1 MADITAKRGPIDP
14 NDYVTNQGVATQAQ
28 LKGLDRDIRYHENQP
43 STWDR
48 VMGGIKDVMAV
59 GESALN
65 MANSYKNLDVK
76 DTQIKVAE
84 EQIEASKVNRQKAEL
99 EMENIKQQMR
109 MKSISFDMELQEKK
123 EQNNFLTNTSQFL
136 EAKDYDGLQQYM
148 ASDGLSQAIKQH
160 NVTSAIRKHL
170 KNLDNPVDTGL
181 LDVISDMGI
190 SEKDQLLTTKAQI
203 DLEKSQLDLI
213 LKKNEVA
220 NMNKTIDPFD
230 IVGTTTGGGTT
241 TGKGSSGG
249 KANPELAKMNME
261 YRKGLFD
268 LYNTVRNYD
277 DPNNELGKKII
288 NGLNELGLPITDLY
302 KFEQGLLPLNIEKL
316 DGSSAFDLK
325 RMTDLL
331 KNSDTSAW
339 LPKDTT
345 ESDLKNMSIV
355 KLHNT
360 EGKAVYIPMDS
371 NEASMFTNIKNNQL
385 LLNSLGYKGLRGRG
399 KNIDTGGNL
408 PDFGPGVG
416 VTNEEKAG
424 NMLTQLGT
432 SEKVEAFK
440 NMNPGKQKD
449 FIEKE
454 LNNIKKEGLDT
465 AVVNKFL
472 KEASKLQSE
481 SGWNKLLDK
490 TLGGNRWFFVG
501 PKIRSTPEER
511 AAAGYEDSKGIYQK
525 LIENAPGK
533 NENEKRKAVN
543 NDLLRYIIRGSLEG
557 TRYPEMVKAIA
568 NASNSGNLDYETRAS
583 NNIEDIDVVIK
594 ENPDL
599 QINKSDIPSPT
610 LVKWA
615 SDTSGTISIKDL
627 PEKVTDNF
635 TTPAV
640 KDKFVKDT
648 ERKLEILDRDYT
660 QGGRTSVKDGTVL
673 RNSKPKS
680 KEEINNEATKIV
692 ERAIYELVMRAKEKG
707 YSYTDLANVLSRDE
721 VKSLDQLQTILD
733 EEISS
738 MGLIGDALLSTNSAK
753 KRKREQTVYNA
764 LKD

>member
-14 NDYVTNQGVATQAQ
+14 NDYVTNQGVATQGQ
-28 LKGLDRDIRYHENQP
+28 IKGLDRDIRYHENQP

-123 EQNNFLTNTSQFL
+123 EQNNFLTTTSQFL

-148 ASDGLSQAIKQH
+148 ASDGLAQAIKQH
-160 NVTSAIRKHL
+160 NVTSAIRNHL

-190 SEKDQLLTTKAQI
+190 SEKDRLQI
-203 DLEKSQLDLI
+203 ENSQLDLI

-220 NMNKTIDPFD
+220 NMNKTSDPFD

-261 YRKGLFD
+261 YRKGLAN

-288 NGLNELGLPITDLY
+288 NGLNELELPVTDLS
-302 KFEQGLLPLNIEKL
+302 KFEQGLLPTKITVWN
-316 DGSSAFDLK
+316 GSSAYDLK
-325 RMTDLL
+325 RMSEFA
-331 KNSDTSAW
+331 KNPDTSAW

-355 KLHNT
+355 KINNT
-360 EGKAVYIPMDS
+360 GGKAVYIPMSSAD
-371 NEASMFTNIKNNQL
+371 ASMFTNVKNAQL
-385 LLNSLGYKGLRGRG
+385 LLHSLGYKGINKKGL
-399 KNIDTGGNL
+399 DML
-408 PDFGPGVG
+408 
-416 VTNEEKAG
+416 TNEEKAG

-432 SEKVEAFK
+432 SEKVAAFK

-454 LNNIKKEGLDT
+454 LNNIRKEGLDT

-481 SGWNKLLDK
+481 SGLNKILDK

-511 AAAGYEDSKGIYQK
+511 AAAGYEDSKGIYQT
-525 LIENAPGK
+525 LIDNAPGK

-557 TRYPEMVKAIA
+557 NKYTEMVKAIA

-583 NNIEDIDVVIK
+583 NNIEDLDVLMK

-599 QINKSDIPSPT
+599 QISRSDIPVPSEKRDYSYGLTGQDSTIPIKELPKQVADNFLT
-610 LVKWA
+610 
-615 SDTSGTISIKDL
+615 SDKKEELIKDVAKKYKL
-627 PEKVTDNF
+627 YDIDLSNKKNVTN
-635 TTPAV
+635 TY
-640 KDKFVKDT
+640 KNLYK
-648 ERKLEILDRDYT
+648 
-660 QGGRTSVKDGTVL
+660 
-673 RNSKPKS
+673 KS
-680 KEEINNEATKIV
+680 SDIV
-692 ERAIYELVMRAKEKG
+692 ERAIYEAVMRAKEEG
-707 YSYTDLANVLSRDE
+707 YSYNDLEAILNSNEFVSIEQLPTVL
-721 VKSLDQLQTILD
+721 
-733 EEISS
+733 EEKITPTELIQYRNSS
-738 MGLIGDALLSTNSAK
+738 TEKNK
-753 KRKREQTVYNA
+753 KRKKEQTVYNA
-764 LKD
+764 LKG

>member
-14 NDYVTNQGVATQAQ
+14 NDYVNNQGVATQGQ
-28 LKGLDRDIRYHENQP
+28 VKGLDRDIRYAENQP
-43 STWDR
+43 STWDS
-48 VMGGIKDVMAV
+48 VMGGIKDVMDV
-59 GESALN
+59 GKSALS
-65 MANSYKNLDVK
+65 MVNSYKDLDVK

-84 EQIEASKVNRQKAEL
+84 EQIEASKLNRQKTEL
-99 EMENIKQQMR
+99 EMENVKQTMH
-109 MKSISFDMELQEKK
+109 MKSIEFDMALQEKR
-123 EQNNFLTNTSQFL
+123 EQNNFLTTTSQFL

-148 ASDGLSQAIKQH
+148 ATDGLSQAIKQH
-160 NVTSAIRKHL
+160 NVTNAIRNHM
-170 KNLDNPVDTGL
+170 KNLDNPVNTGL
-181 LDVISDMGI
+181 IDVISDMGI
-190 SEKDQLLTTKAQI
+190 SEKDRLQTTKAQV
-203 DLEKSQLDLI
+203 DLKRSQLDLI
-213 LKKNEVA
+213 LKKNQVT
-220 NMNKTIDPFD
+220 NLDKTSDPFD
-230 IVGTTTGGGTT
+230 IVGNT

-277 DPNNELGKKII
+277 DPNNKLGKKII
-288 NGLNELGLPITDLY
+288 TGLNELGLPITDLH
-302 KFEQGLLPLNIEKL
+302 KFEQGLLPINIEKL
-316 DGSSAFDLK
+316 DGSSAYDLK

-331 KNSDTSAW
+331 KNPDTSAW

-345 ESDLKNMSIV
+345 ESDLKNMSII

-399 KNIDTGGNL
+399 KNADTGGNL

-424 NMLTQLGT
+424 NILTQLGT

-454 LNNIKKEGLDT
+454 LNNIKKEGIDT

-481 SGWNKLLDK
+481 SGMNKLLDK
-490 TLGGNRWFFVG
+490 TLGGNRWFFIG

-511 AAAGYEDSKGIYQK
+511 AAAGYEDAKGIYQK
-525 LIENAPGK
+525 LIDNAPGK

-557 TRYPEMVKAIA
+557 TKYPEMVKAIS
-568 NASNSGNLDYETRAS
+568 NASNSGSLDYETRAS

-610 LVKWA
+610 VVKWA

-627 PEKVTDNF
+627 PKQVAKNF
-635 TTPAV
+635 TTPFV
-640 KDKFVKDT
+640 RDKLVKDT
-648 ERKLEILDRDYT
+648 ERKLEILDRDYN
-660 QGGRTSVKDGTVL
+660 QGGRTSAKDGTVL

-680 KEEINNEATKIV
+680 KEEIHNEATKIV

-707 YSYTDLANVLSRDE
+707 YSYFDLANILSRKE
-721 VKSLDQLQTILD
+721 VKSLEQFQTILD

-738 MGLIGDALLSTNSAK
+738 VGLLGDTLLSTDSFK
-753 KRKREQTVYNA
+753 KRENEETVYNA
-764 LKD
+764 LKE

>member
-14 NDYVTNQGVATQAQ
+14 NDYVNNQGVATQG
-28 LKGLDRDIRYHENQP
+28 LVKGLDRDIRYAENQP
-43 STWDR
+43 STWDS
-48 VMGGIKDVMAV
+48 VMGGIKDVMDV
-59 GESALN
+59 GKSALS
-65 MANSYKNLDVK
+65 MVNSYKDLDVK

-84 EQIEASKVNRQKAEL
+84 EQIEASKLNRQKAEL

-109 MKSISFDMELQEKK
+109 RKSISFDMELQEKK
-123 EQNNFLTNTSQFL
+123 EQNNFLTTTSQFL

-160 NVTSAIRKHL
+160 NVTNAIRNHM
-170 KNLDNPVDTGL
+170 KNLDNPVDTEL
-181 LDVISDMGI
+181 IDVISDMGI
-190 SEKDQLLTTKAQI
+190 SEKDQLQTTKAQI
-203 DLEKSQLDLI
+203 DLERSQLDLI
-213 LKKNEVA
+213 LKKNQVT
-220 NMNKTIDPFD
+220 NLDKTTDPFD
-230 IVGTTTGGGTT
+230 IVGTT

-277 DPNNELGKKII
+277 DPNNKLGKKII
-288 NGLNELGLPITDLY
+288 TGLNELGLPITDLH
-302 KFEQGLLPLNIEKL
+302 KFEQGLLPINIEKL
-316 DGSSAFDLK
+316 DGSSAYDLK

-331 KNSDTSAW
+331 KNPDTSAW

-345 ESDLKNMSIV
+345 ESDLKNMSII

-399 KNIDTGGNL
+399 KNADTGGNL

-424 NMLTQLGT
+424 NILTQLGT

-454 LNNIKKEGLDT
+454 LNNIKKEGIDT

-481 SGWNKLLDK
+481 SGMNKLLDK
-490 TLGGNRWFFVG
+490 TLGGNRWFFIG

-511 AAAGYEDSKGIYQK
+511 AAAGYEDAKGIYQK
-525 LIENAPGK
+525 LIDNAPGK

-557 TRYPEMVKAIA
+557 TKYPEMVKAIA
-568 NASNSGNLDYETRAS
+568 NASNSGSLDYETRAS

-610 LVKWA
+610 VVKWA

-627 PEKVTDNF
+627 PKQVADNF

-648 ERKLEILDRDYT
+648 ERKLEILDRDYN
-660 QGGRTSVKDGTVL
+660 QGGRTSAKDGTVL

-680 KEEINNEATKIV
+680 KEEIHNEATKIV
-692 ERAIYELVMRAKEKG
+692 ERAIYELVMKKKEKG
-707 YSYTDLANVLSRDE
+707 YSYTDLDNVLSRKE
-721 VKSLDQLQTILD
+721 VF
-733 EEISS
+733 
-738 MGLIGDALLSTNSAK
+738 
-753 KRKREQTVYNA
+753 
-764 LKD
+764 LKT

>member
-14 NDYVTNQGVATQAQ
+14 NDYVTNQGIATQGQ
-28 LKGLDRDIRYHENQP
+28 IKGLDRDIRYAETQP
-43 STWDR
+43 STWDS
-48 VMGGIKDVMAV
+48 VMGGIKDVMKV

-84 EQIEASKVNRQKAEL
+84 EQIEASKLNRQKTEL
-99 EMENIKQQMR
+99 EMENVKQTMR
-109 MKSISFDMELQEKK
+109 MKSIEFDMALQEKK
-123 EQNNFLTNTSQFL
+123 EQNNFLTTTSQFL

-148 ASDGLSQAIKQH
+148 ASDGLSQAIKQP
-160 NVTSAIRKHL
+160 NVTNAIRNHL
-170 KNLDNPVDTGL
+170 KNLDSPVDTGL
-181 LDVISDMGI
+181 IDVISDMGI
-190 SEKDQLLTTKAQI
+190 SEKDRLQNSKAQI
-203 DLEKSQLDLI
+203 DIEKSQLDLI
-213 LKKNEVA
+213 LKKNQVA
-220 NMNKTIDPFD
+220 NMNKTSDPFD
-230 IVGTTTGGGTT
+230 IVGTT

-249 KANPELAKMNME
+249 KANPELAKMNLE

-277 DPNNELGKKII
+277 DPNNKLGKKII
-288 NGLNELGLPITDLY
+288 TGLNELGLPITDLH
-302 KFEQGLLPLNIEKL
+302 KFEQGLLPINIEKL
-316 DGSSAFDLK
+316 DGSSAYDLK

-331 KNSDTSAW
+331 KNPDTSAW

-345 ESDLKNMSIV
+345 ESDLKNMSII

-399 KNIDTGGNL
+399 KNADTGGNL

-440 NMNPGKQKD
+440 TMNPGKQKD

-481 SGWNKLLDK
+481 SGWNKFLDWASEGSRWRF
-490 TLGGNRWFFVG
+490 TGN
-501 PKIRSTPEER
+501 KIRSTPEER
-511 AAAGYEDSKGIYQK
+511 AAAGYEDAKGIYQK
-525 LIENAPGK
+525 LIDNAPGK

-557 TRYPEMVKAIA
+557 TKYPEMVKAIA
-568 NASNSGNLDYETRAS
+568 NASNSGSLDYETRAS

-599 QINKSDIPSPT
+599 QINKSDIPSPMV
-610 LVKWA
+610 VKWA
-615 SDTSGTISIKDL
+615 SDTNGTISIKDL
-627 PEKVTDNF
+627 PKQVAKNF
-635 TTPAV
+635 TTPFV
-640 KDKFVKDT
+640 RDKLVKDT
-648 ERKLEILDRDYT
+648 ERKLEILDRDYN
-660 QGGRTSVKDGTVL
+660 QGGRTSDKDGTVL

-680 KEEINNEATKIV
+680 KEEIHNEATKIV

-707 YSYTDLANVLSRDE
+707 YSYFDLANILSRKE
-721 VKSLDQLQTILD
+721 IKSLEQFQTILD

-738 MGLIGDALLSTNSAK
+738 VGLLGDILLSTDSFK
-753 KRKREQTVYNA
+753 KRENEETVYNA
-764 LKD
+764 LKE

>member
-14 NDYVTNQGVATQAQ
+14 NDYVNNQGVATQGQ
-28 LKGLDRDIRYHENQP
+28 VKGLDRDIRYAESQP
-43 STWDR
+43 STWDK
-48 VMGGIKDVMAV
+48 VMGGIKDVMKV

-84 EQIEASKVNRQKAEL
+84 EQIEASKLNRQKTEL
-99 EMENIKQQMR
+99 EMENTKQTMR
-109 MKSISFDMELQEKK
+109 MKSIQFDMALQEKK
-123 EQNNFLTNTSQFL
+123 EENNFLTTTSQFL

-148 ASDGLSQAIKQH
+148 ATDGLSQAIKQH
-160 NVTSAIRKHL
+160 NVTNAIRNHM
-170 KNLDNPVDTGL
+170 KNLDNPINTGL
-181 LDVISDMGI
+181 IDVISDMGI
-190 SEKDQLLTTKAQI
+190 SEKDRLQNSKAQV
-203 DLEKSQLDLI
+203 DLETSQLELI

-220 NMNKTIDPFD
+220 NMNKTSDPLG
-230 IVGTTTGGGTT
+230 IVGTT

-268 LYNTVRNYD
+268 LYNTVRNYN
-277 DPNNELGKKII
+277 DPNNKLGKKII
-288 NGLNELGLPITDLY
+288 TGLNELGLPITDLH
-302 KFEQGLLPLNIEKL
+302 KFEQGLLPINIEKL
-316 DGSSAFDLK
+316 DGSSAYDLK

-331 KNSDTSAW
+331 KNPDTSAW

-345 ESDLKNMSIV
+345 ESDSKNMSII

-399 KNIDTGGNL
+399 KNADTGGNL

-481 SGWNKLLDK
+481 SGMNKFLDK

-511 AAAGYEDSKGIYQK
+511 AAAGYEDAKGVYQK
-525 LIENAPGK
+525 LIDNAPGK

-557 TRYPEMVKAIA
+557 TKYPEMVKAIA
-568 NASNSGNLDYETRAS
+568 NASNSGSLDYETRAS

-599 QINKSDIPSPT
+599 QINKSDIPSPMI
-610 LVKWA
+610 VKWA

-627 PEKVTDNF
+627 PKQVAKNF
-635 TTPAV
+635 TTPFV
-640 KDKFVKDT
+640 RDKLVKDT
-648 ERKLEILDRDYT
+648 ERKLEILDRDYN
-660 QGGRTSVKDGTVL
+660 QGGRTSAKDGTVL

-680 KEEINNEATKIV
+680 KEEIHNEATKIV
-692 ERAIYELVMRAKEKG
+692 ERSIYELVMRAKEKG
-707 YSYTDLANVLSRDE
+707 YSYFDLANILSRKE
-721 VKSLDQLQTILD
+721 IKSLEQFQTILD

-738 MGLIGDALLSTNSAK
+738 VGLIGDILLSTDSFK
-753 KRKREQTVYNA
+753 KRENEETVYNA
-764 LKD
+764 LKE

>member
-14 NDYVTNQGVATQAQ
+14 NDYVNNQGVATQGQ
-28 LKGLDRDIRYHENQP
+28 VKGLDRDIRYAESQP
-43 STWDR
+43 STWDK
-48 VMGGIKDVMAV
+48 VMGGIKDVMKV

-84 EQIEASKVNRQKAEL
+84 EQIEASKLNRQKTEL
-99 EMENIKQQMR
+99 EMENTKQTMR
-109 MKSISFDMELQEKK
+109 MKSIQFDMALQEKK
-123 EQNNFLTNTSQFL
+123 EENNFLTTTSQFL

-148 ASDGLSQAIKQH
+148 ATDGLSQAIKQH
-160 NVTSAIRKHL
+160 NVTNAIRNHM
-170 KNLDNPVDTGL
+170 KNLDNPINTGL
-181 LDVISDMGI
+181 IDVISDMGI
-190 SEKDQLLTTKAQI
+190 SEKDRLQNSKAQV
-203 DLEKSQLDLI
+203 DLETSQLELI

-220 NMNKTIDPFD
+220 NMNKTSDPLG
-230 IVGTTTGGGTT
+230 IVGTT

-277 DPNNELGKKII
+277 DPNNKLGKKII
-288 NGLNELGLPITDLY
+288 TGLNELGLPITDLH
-302 KFEQGLLPLNIEKL
+302 KFEQGLLPINIEKL
-316 DGSSAFDLK
+316 DGSSAYDLK
-325 RMTDLL
+325 RMTELL

-345 ESDLKNMSIV
+345 ESDLKNMSII

-399 KNIDTGGNL
+399 KNADTGGNL

-481 SGWNKLLDK
+481 SGMNKFLDK

-511 AAAGYEDSKGIYQK
+511 AAAGYEDAKGVYQK
-525 LIENAPGK
+525 LIDNAPGK

-557 TRYPEMVKAIA
+557 TKYPEMVKAIA
-568 NASNSGNLDYETRAS
+568 NASNSGSLDYETRAS

-599 QINKSDIPSPT
+599 QINKSDIPSPMI
-610 LVKWA
+610 VKWA

-627 PEKVTDNF
+627 PKQVAKNF
-635 TTPAV
+635 TTPFV
-640 KDKFVKDT
+640 RDKLVKDT
-648 ERKLEILDRDYT
+648 ERKLEILDRDYN
-660 QGGRTSVKDGTVL
+660 QGGRTSAKDGTVL

-680 KEEINNEATKIV
+680 KEEIHNEATKIV
-692 ERAIYELVMRAKEKG
+692 ERSIYELVMRAKEKG
-707 YSYTDLANVLSRDE
+707 YSYFDLANILSRKE
-721 VKSLDQLQTILD
+721 IKSLEQFQTILD

-738 MGLIGDALLSTNSAK
+738 VGLIGDILLSTDSFK
-753 KRKREQTVYNA
+753 KRENEEKVYNA
-764 LKD
+764 LKE

>member
-14 NDYVTNQGVATQAQ
+14 NDYVTNQGVATQGQ
-28 LKGLDRDIRYHENQP
+28 VKGLDRDIRYAETQP
-43 STWDR
+43 STWDS
-48 VMGGIKDVMAV
+48 VMGGIKDVMKV

-84 EQIEASKVNRQKAEL
+84 EQIEASKLNRQKTEL
-99 EMENIKQQMR
+99 EMENTKQQMR
-109 MKSISFDMELQEKK
+109 MKSISFDMALQEKK
-123 EQNNFLTNTSQFL
+123 EQNNFLTTTSQFL

-160 NVTSAIRKHL
+160 NVTNAIRNHM

-181 LDVISDMGI
+181 IDVISDMGI
-190 SEKDQLLTTKAQI
+190 SEKDRLDI
-203 DLEKSQLDLI
+203 EKSQLDLI

-220 NMNKTIDPFD
+220 NMNKTTDPFD
-230 IVGTTTGGGTT
+230 IVGTT

-249 KANPELAKMNME
+249 KANPELAKTNME
-261 YRKGLFD
+261 YRKGLFT

-277 DPNNELGKKII
+277 DPNNKLGKKII
-288 NGLNELGLPITDLY
+288 TGLNELGLPITDLH
-302 KFEQGLLPLNIEKL
+302 KFEQGLLPISMEQL
-316 DGSSAFDLK
+316 DGSSAYDLK
-325 RMTDLL
+325 RMIDLL
-331 KNSDTSAW
+331 KNPDTSAW

-345 ESDLKNMSIV
+345 ESDLKNMSII

-360 EGKAVYIPMDS
+360 EGKTVYIPMDS
-371 NEASMFTNIKNNQL
+371 NEATMFTNVKNTQL
-385 LLNSLGYKGLRGRG
+385 LLNSLGYKGLHGRG
-399 KNIDTGGNL
+399 KNADTGGNL

-440 NMNPGKQKD
+440 NMNPGEQKD

-481 SGWNKLLDK
+481 SGMNKFLDWASEGSRWRF
-490 TLGGNRWFFVG
+490 TGN
-501 PKIRSTPEER
+501 KIRSTPEER
-511 AAAGYEDSKGIYQK
+511 AAAGYEDAKGVYQT
-525 LIENAPGK
+525 LIDNAPGK

-557 TRYPEMVKAIA
+557 IKYPEMVKAIA
-568 NASNSGNLDYETRAS
+568 NASNSGSLDYETRAS

-599 QINKSDIPSPT
+599 KIDVDDIPTPQSKIDYSRGLT
-610 LVKWA
+610 
-615 SDTSGTISIKDL
+615 GTTKTIPIKEL
-627 PEKVTDNF
+627 PKQVADNF
-635 TTPAV
+635 
-640 KDKFVKDT
+640 
-648 ERKLEILDRDYT
+648 LE
-660 QGGRTSVKDGTVL
+660 S
-673 RNSKPKS
+673 SK
-680 KEEINNEATKIV
+680 KEELIADVAKKYKLYDIDLSNEKNVTNTYKNLYKKSSDIV
-692 ERAIYELVMRAKEKG
+692 ERAIYEAVMRAKEEG
-707 YSYTDLANVLSRDE
+707 YSYNDLE
-721 VKSLDQLQTILD
+721 TILNSNEFVSIEQLPTVL
-733 EEISS
+733 EEKITSTELTQYRNSS
-738 MGLIGDALLSTNSAK
+738 TE
-753 KRKREQTVYNA
+753 KRRTRENEKRVYNA

>member
-14 NDYVTNQGVATQAQ
+14 NDYVTNQGVATQTQ
-28 LKGLDRDIRYHENQP
+28 LKGLDRDIRYHEAQP

-48 VMGGIKDVMAV
+48 VMGGIKDVMDV

-109 MKSISFDMELQEKK
+109 MKSISFDMELQEKR
-123 EQNNFLTNTSQFL
+123 EQNNFLTTTSQFL

-190 SEKDQLLTTKAQI
+190 SEKDQLLTTKAQV

-213 LKKNEVA
+213 LKKNQVA
-220 NMNKTIDPFD
+220 NMNKTVDPFD
-230 IVGTTTGGGTT
+230 IVGTTTGGGTS

-249 KANPELAKMNME
+249 KANPELARMNME
-261 YRKGLFD
+261 YRKGLAS

-288 NGLNELGLPITDLY
+288 TALNELELPITDLS
-302 KFEQGLLPLNIEKL
+302 KFEQGLLPNKITVWN
-316 DGSSAFDLK
+316 GSNAYDLK
-325 RMTDLL
+325 RMAEFA
-331 KNSDTSAW
+331 KNPDTSAW

-355 KLHNT
+355 KINNT
-360 EGKAVYIPMDS
+360 GGKAVYIPMSSAD
-371 NEASMFTNIKNNQL
+371 ASMFTNVKNAQL
-385 LLNSLGYKGLRGRG
+385 LLHSLGYKGINNKGL
-399 KNIDTGGNL
+399 DML
-408 PDFGPGVG
+408 
-416 VTNEEKAG
+416 TNEEKAG

-432 SEKVEAFK
+432 SEKIEAFK

-454 LNNIKKEGLDT
+454 LNNIRKEGLDT

-501 PKIRSTPEER
+501 PKIRSTSEER

-525 LIENAPGK
+525 LIDNAPGK
-533 NENEKRKAVN
+533 NINEKRKAVN

-599 QINKSDIPSPT
+599 KIDVDDIPTPQSKIDYSRGLT
-610 LVKWA
+610 
-615 SDTSGTISIKDL
+615 GTTKTIPIKEL
-627 PEKVTDNF
+627 PKQVADNF
-635 TTPAV
+635 L
-640 KDKFVKDT
+640 K
-648 ERKLEILDRDYT
+648 
-660 QGGRTSVKDGTVL
+660 S
-673 RNSKPKS
+673 SK
-680 KEEINNEATKIV
+680 KEELIADVAKKYKLYDIDLSNEKNVTNTYKNLYKKSSDIV
-692 ERAIYELVMRAKEKG
+692 ERAIYEAVMRAKEEG
-707 YSYTDLANVLSRDE
+707 YSYNDLEAILNSDEFVSIEQLPTVL
-721 VKSLDQLQTILD
+721 
-733 EEISS
+733 EEKITPTELTQYRNSS
-738 MGLIGDALLSTNSAK
+738 TE
-753 KRKREQTVYNA
+753 KRRTREKEKRVYNA

>member
-14 NDYVTNQGVATQAQ
+14 NDYVNNQGVATQGQ
-28 LKGLDRDIRYHENQP
+28 VKGLDRDIRYAESQP
-43 STWDR
+43 STWDK
-48 VMGGIKDVMAV
+48 VMGGIKDVMKV

-65 MANSYKNLDVK
+65 MVNSYKNLDVK

-109 MKSISFDMELQEKK
+109 MKSISFDMALQEKK
-123 EQNNFLTNTSQFL
+123 EENNFLNTTSQFL

-160 NVTSAIRKHL
+160 NVTNAIRNHM
-170 KNLDNPVDTGL
+170 KNLDNPINTGL
-181 LDVISDMGI
+181 IDVISDMGI
-190 SEKDQLLTTKAQI
+190 SEKDRLQNSKAEV
-203 DLEKSQLDLI
+203 DLKKSQLELL
-213 LKKNEVA
+213 LKKNEVD
-220 NMNKTIDPFD
+220 NMNKTSDPFD
-230 IVGTTTGGGTT
+230 IVGTT

-277 DPNNELGKKII
+277 DPNNKLGKKII
-288 NGLNELGLPITDLY
+288 TGLNELGLPITDLH
-302 KFEQGLLPLNIEKL
+302 KFEQGLLPINIEKL
-316 DGSSAFDLK
+316 DGSSAYDLK

-331 KNSDTSAW
+331 KNQDTSAW

-345 ESDLKNMSIV
+345 ESDLKNMSII

-399 KNIDTGGNL
+399 KNADTGGNL

-481 SGWNKLLDK
+481 SGMNKFLDK

-511 AAAGYEDSKGIYQK
+511 AAAGYEDAKGVYQK
-525 LIENAPGK
+525 LIDNAPGK

-557 TRYPEMVKAIA
+557 TKYPEMVKAIS
-568 NASNSGNLDYETRAS
+568 NASNSGSLDYETRAS

-627 PEKVTDNF
+627 PKQVAKNF
-635 TTPAV
+635 TTPFV
-640 KDKFVKDT
+640 RDKFVKDT
-648 ERKLEILDRDYT
+648 ERKLEILGRDYN
-660 QGGRTSVKDGTVL
+660 QGGRTSAKDGTVL
-673 RNSKPKS
+673 KNSKPKS
-680 KEEINNEATKIV
+680 KEEIHNEATKIV

-707 YSYTDLANVLSRDE
+707 YSYFDLANILSRKE
-721 VKSLDQLQTILD
+721 VKSLEQFQTILD

-738 MGLIGDALLSTNSAK
+738 IGLIGDSLLSTDSFK
-753 KRKREQTVYNA
+753 KRENEETVYNA
-764 LKD
+764 LKE

>member
-14 NDYVTNQGVATQAQ
+14 NDYVTNQGVATQGQ
-28 LKGLDRDIRYHENQP
+28 IKGLDRDIRYEETQP
-43 STWDR
+43 STWDS
-48 VMGGIKDVMAV
+48 VMGGIKDVMDV
-59 GESALN
+59 GKSALS
-65 MANSYKNLDVK
+65 MVNSYKDLDVK

-84 EQIEASKVNRQKAEL
+84 EQIEASKLNRQKTEL
-99 EMENIKQQMR
+99 EMENVKQQMH
-109 MKSISFDMELQEKK
+109 MKSISFDMALQEKK
-123 EQNNFLTNTSQFL
+123 EENNFLTTTSQFL
-136 EAKDYDGLQQYM
+136 EAKDYDGLQQYI

-160 NVTSAIRKHL
+160 NVTSAIRNHL

-181 LDVISDMGI
+181 IDVISDMGI
-190 SEKDQLLTTKAQI
+190 SEKDRLDTETSR
-203 DLEKSQLDLI
+203 LELI

-220 NMNKTIDPFD
+220 NMNKTSDPFD
-230 IVGTTTGGGTT
+230 IVGTT

-249 KANPELAKMNME
+249 KANPELAKTNME
-261 YRKGLFD
+261 YRKGLFT

-277 DPNNELGKKII
+277 DPNNKLGKKII
-288 NGLNELGLPITDLY
+288 TGLNELGLPITDLH
-302 KFEQGLLPLNIEKL
+302 KFEQGLLPINMEQL
-316 DGSSAFDLK
+316 DGSSAYDLK

-331 KNSDTSAW
+331 KNPDTSAW

-345 ESDLKNMSIV
+345 ESDLKNMSII

-360 EGKAVYIPMDS
+360 EGKTVYIPMDS
-371 NEASMFTNIKNNQL
+371 NEATMFTNVKNTQL

-399 KNIDTGGNL
+399 KNADTGGNL

-481 SGWNKLLDK
+481 SGMNKFLDK

-511 AAAGYEDSKGIYQK
+511 AAAGYEDAKGVYQT
-525 LIENAPGK
+525 LIDNAPGK

-557 TRYPEMVKAIA
+557 TKYPEMVKAIA
-568 NASNSGNLDYETRAS
+568 NASNSGSLDYETRAS

-594 ENPDL
+594 ENPDR
-599 QINKSDIPSPT
+599 QINKSDIPSPMI
-610 LVKWA
+610 VKWA

-627 PEKVTDNF
+627 PKQVAKNF
-635 TTPAV
+635 TLPAV
-640 KDKFVKDT
+640 RDKLVKDT
-648 ERKLEILDRDYT
+648 ERKLEILDRDYN
-660 QGGRTSVKDGTVL
+660 QGGRTSAKDGTVL

-680 KEEINNEATKIV
+680 KEEIHNEATKIV

-707 YSYTDLANVLSRDE
+707 YSYFDLANILSRKE
-721 VKSLDQLQTILD
+721 VKSVEQFQTILD

-738 MGLIGDALLSTNSAK
+738 VGLLGDTLLSTDSFK
-753 KRKREQTVYNA
+753 KRENEETVYNA
-764 LKD
+764 LKE

>member
-1 MADITAKRGPIDP
+1 MSDITAKRGPIDP
-14 NDYVTNQGVATQAQ
+14 NDYVTNQGVATQGQ
-28 LKGLDRDIRYHENQP
+28 IKGLDRDIRYAETQP
-43 STWDR
+43 STWDS
-48 VMGGIKDVMAV
+48 VMGGIDDVVQV
-59 GESALN
+59 GKGV
-65 MANSYKNLDVK
+65 MDIANSYKNLDVK

-84 EQIEASKVNRQKAEL
+84 EQIEASKLNRQKTEL
-99 EMENIKQQMR
+99 EMENTKQTMR
-109 MKSISFDMELQEKK
+109 MKSIQFDMALQEKR
-123 EQNNFLTNTSQFL
+123 EQNNFLTTTSQFL

-160 NVTSAIRKHL
+160 NVTSAIRNHL

-190 SEKDQLLTTKAQI
+190 SEKDRL
-203 DLEKSQLDLI
+203 DVEKSQLDLI
-213 LKKNEVA
+213 LKKNQVA
-220 NMNKTIDPFD
+220 NMNKTSDPFD
-230 IVGTTTGGGTT
+230 IVGTT

-249 KANPELAKMNME
+249 KANPELAKTNME
-261 YRKGLFD
+261 YRKGLFT

-277 DPNNELGKKII
+277 DPNNKLGKKII
-288 NGLNELGLPITDLY
+288 TGLNELGLPITDLH
-302 KFEQGLLPLNIEKL
+302 KFEQGMLPINIEQL

-325 RMTDLL
+325 RMKDLL
-331 KNSDTSAW
+331 KNPDTSAW

-345 ESDLKNMSIV
+345 ESDLKNMSII

-371 NEASMFTNIKNNQL
+371 NKATMFTNVKNTQL

-399 KNIDTGGNL
+399 KNADTGGNL

-481 SGWNKLLDK
+481 SGWNKFLDWASEGSRWRF
-490 TLGGNRWFFVG
+490 TGN
-501 PKIRSTPEER
+501 KIRSTPEER
-511 AAAGYEDSKGIYQK
+511 AAAGYEDAKGVYQT
-525 LIENAPGK
+525 LIDNAPGK

-557 TRYPEMVKAIA
+557 TKYPEMVKAIA
-568 NASNSGNLDYETRAS
+568 NASNSGSLDYETRAS

-610 LVKWA
+610 LVKLA
-615 SDTSGTISIKDL
+615 SNTSGTISIKDL
-627 PEKVTDNF
+627 PKQVADNF
-635 TTPAV
+635 TTPAT

-648 ERKLEILDRDYT
+648 ERKLEILDRDYN
-660 QGGRTSVKDGTVL
+660 QGGRTSAKDGTIL

-680 KEEINNEATKIV
+680 KEEIHNEAIKIV

-707 YSYTDLANVLSRDE
+707 YSYTDLDNVLSRKE
-721 VKSLDQLQTILD
+721 VKSLEQFQTILD

-738 MGLIGDALLSTNSAK
+738 VGLLGDTLLSTDSIK
-753 KRKREQTVYNA
+753 KRENEETVYNA
-764 LKD
+764 LKE

>member
-14 NDYVTNQGVATQAQ
+14 NDYVNNQGVATQGQ
-28 LKGLDRDIRYHENQP
+28 VKGLDRDIRYAESQP
-43 STWDR
+43 STWDK
-48 VMGGIKDVMAV
+48 VMGGIKDVMKV

-84 EQIEASKVNRQKAEL
+84 EQIEASKLNRQKTEL
-99 EMENIKQQMR
+99 EMENTKQTMR
-109 MKSISFDMELQEKK
+109 MKSIQFDMALQEKK
-123 EQNNFLTNTSQFL
+123 EENNFLTTTSQFL

-148 ASDGLSQAIKQH
+148 ATDGLSQAIKQH
-160 NVTSAIRKHL
+160 NVTNAIRNHM
-170 KNLDNPVDTGL
+170 KNLDNPINTGL
-181 LDVISDMGI
+181 IDVISDMGI
-190 SEKDQLLTTKAQI
+190 SEKDRLQNSKAQV
-203 DLEKSQLDLI
+203 DLETSQLELI

-220 NMNKTIDPFD
+220 NMNKTSDPLG
-230 IVGTTTGGGTT
+230 IVGTT

-268 LYNTVRNYD
+268 LYNTVRNYN
-277 DPNNELGKKII
+277 DPNNKLGKKII
-288 NGLNELGLPITDLY
+288 TGLNELGLPITDLH
-302 KFEQGLLPLNIEKL
+302 KFEQGLLPINIEKL
-316 DGSSAFDLK
+316 DGSSAYDLK

-331 KNSDTSAW
+331 KNPDTSAW

-345 ESDLKNMSIV
+345 ESDLKNMSII

-399 KNIDTGGNL
+399 KNADTGGNL

-481 SGWNKLLDK
+481 SGMNKFLDK

-511 AAAGYEDSKGIYQK
+511 AAAGYEDAKGVYQK
-525 LIENAPGK
+525 LIDNAPGK

-557 TRYPEMVKAIA
+557 TKYPEMVKAIA
-568 NASNSGNLDYETRAS
+568 NASNSGSLDYETRAS

-599 QINKSDIPSPT
+599 QINKSDIPSPMI
-610 LVKWA
+610 VKWA

-627 PEKVTDNF
+627 PKQVAKNF
-635 TTPAV
+635 TTPFV
-640 KDKFVKDT
+640 RDKLVKDT
-648 ERKLEILDRDYT
+648 ERKLEILDRDYN
-660 QGGRTSVKDGTVL
+660 QGGRTSAKDGTVL

-680 KEEINNEATKIV
+680 KEEIHNEATKIV
-692 ERAIYELVMRAKEKG
+692 ERSIYELVMRAKEKG
-707 YSYTDLANVLSRDE
+707 YSYFDLANILSRKE
-721 VKSLDQLQTILD
+721 IKSLEQFQTILD

-738 MGLIGDALLSTNSAK
+738 VGLIGDILLSTDSFK
-753 KRKREQTVYNA
+753 KRENEETVYNA
-764 LKD
+764 LKE

>member
-14 NDYVTNQGVATQAQ
+14 NDYVTNQGIATQGQ
-28 LKGLDRDIRYHENQP
+28 VKGLDRDIRYAETQP
-43 STWDR
+43 STWDS
-48 VMGGIKDVMAV
+48 VMGGIKDVMKV

-99 EMENIKQQMR
+99 EMENIKQQMHR
-109 MKSISFDMELQEKK
+109 KSIEFDMALQEKK
-123 EQNNFLTNTSQFL
+123 EQNNFLTTTSQFL
-136 EAKDYDGLQQYM
+136 EAKDYDGLQQYI

-160 NVTSAIRKHL
+160 NVTNAIRNHL

-181 LDVISDMGI
+181 IDVISDMGI
-190 SEKDQLLTTKAQI
+190 SEKDQLDTETSR
-203 DLEKSQLDLI
+203 LELI

-220 NMNKTIDPFD
+220 NMNKTSDPFD
-230 IVGTTTGGGTT
+230 IVGTT

-277 DPNNELGKKII
+277 DPNNKLGKKII
-288 NGLNELGLPITDLY
+288 TGLNELGLPITDLH
-302 KFEQGLLPLNIEKL
+302 KFEQGLLPINIEKL
-316 DGSSAFDLK
+316 DGSSAYDLK

-331 KNSDTSAW
+331 KNPDTSAW

-345 ESDLKNMSIV
+345 ESDLKNMSII

-399 KNIDTGGNL
+399 KNADTGGNL

-481 SGWNKLLDK
+481 SGMNKLLDK
-490 TLGGNRWFFVG
+490 TLGGNRWFFMG

-511 AAAGYEDSKGIYQK
+511 AAAGYEDAKGIYQK
-525 LIENAPGK
+525 LIDNAPGK

-557 TRYPEMVKAIA
+557 TKYPEMVKAIA

-599 QINKSDIPSPT
+599 KIDVDDIPTPQSKIDYSRGLT
-610 LVKWA
+610 
-615 SDTSGTISIKDL
+615 GTTKTIPIKEL
-627 PEKVTDNF
+627 PKQVADNF
-635 TTPAV
+635 
-640 KDKFVKDT
+640 
-648 ERKLEILDRDYT
+648 LE
-660 QGGRTSVKDGTVL
+660 S
-673 RNSKPKS
+673 SK
-680 KEEINNEATKIV
+680 KEELIADVAKKYKLYDIDLSNEKNVTNTYKNLYKKSSDIV
-692 ERAIYELVMRAKEKG
+692 ERAIYESVMRAKEEG
-707 YSYTDLANVLSRDE
+707 YSYNDLE
-721 VKSLDQLQTILD
+721 TILNSNEFVSIEQLPTVL
-733 EEISS
+733 EEKITSTELTQYRNSS
-738 MGLIGDALLSTNSAK
+738 TE
-753 KRKREQTVYNA
+753 KRRTRENEKRVYNA

>member
-14 NDYVTNQGVATQAQ
+14 NDYVNNQGVATQGQ
-28 LKGLDRDIRYHENQP
+28 IKGLDRDIRYAETQP
-43 STWDR
+43 STWDS
-48 VMGGIKDVMAV
+48 VMGGIKDVMDV
-59 GESALN
+59 GKSALS
-65 MANSYKNLDVK
+65 MVNSYKDLDVK

-109 MKSISFDMELQEKK
+109 RKSIEFDMALQEKK
-123 EQNNFLTNTSQFL
+123 EQNNFLTTTSQFL

-160 NVTSAIRKHL
+160 NVTNAIRNHM
-170 KNLDNPVDTGL
+170 KNLDNPVNTGL
-181 LDVISDMGI
+181 IDVISDMGI
-190 SEKDQLLTTKAQI
+190 SEKDRLQTTKAQI
-203 DLEKSQLDLI
+203 DLERSQLDLI
-213 LKKNEVA
+213 LKKNQVT
-220 NMNKTIDPFD
+220 NLDKTTDPFD
-230 IVGTTTGGGTT
+230 IVGTTN
-241 TGKGSSGG
+241 GKGSSGG
-249 KANPELAKMNME
+249 KANPELAKTNME
-261 YRKGLFD
+261 YRKGLFT

-277 DPNNELGKKII
+277 DPNNKLGKKII
-288 NGLNELGLPITDLY
+288 TGLNELGLPITDLH
-302 KFEQGLLPLNIEKL
+302 KFEQGLLPINMEQL
-316 DGSSAFDLK
+316 DGSSAYDLK

-331 KNSDTSAW
+331 KNPDTSAW

-345 ESDLKNMSIV
+345 ESDLKNMSII

-371 NEASMFTNIKNNQL
+371 NEATLFTNVKNTQL
-385 LLNSLGYKGLRGRG
+385 LLNSLGYKGLHGRG
-399 KNIDTGGNL
+399 KNADTGGNL

-416 VTNEEKAG
+416 VSNEEKAG

-432 SEKVEAFK
+432 SEKVKAFK

-481 SGWNKLLDK
+481 SGWNKFLDWAFEGRRWRF
-490 TLGGNRWFFVG
+490 TGN
-501 PKIRSTPEER
+501 KIRSTPEER
-511 AAAGYEDSKGIYQK
+511 AAAGYEDAKGVYQT
-525 LIENAPGK
+525 LIDNAPGK

-557 TRYPEMVKAIA
+557 TKYPEMVKAIA
-568 NASNSGNLDYETRAS
+568 NASNSGSLDYETRAS

-610 LVKWA
+610 IVKWA

-627 PEKVTDNF
+627 PKQVAKNF
-635 TTPAV
+635 TTPFV
-640 KDKFVKDT
+640 RDKLVKDT
-648 ERKLEILDRDYT
+648 ERKLEILDRDYN
-660 QGGRTSVKDGTVL
+660 QGGRTSAKDGTVL

-680 KEEINNEATKIV
+680 KEEITNEATKIV

-707 YSYTDLANVLSRDE
+707 YSYFDLANILSRKE
-721 VKSLDQLQTILD
+721 IKSLEQFQTILD

-738 MGLIGDALLSTNSAK
+738 VGLLGDILLSTDSFK
-753 KRKREQTVYNA
+753 KRENEETVYNA
-764 LKD
+764 LKE

>member
-14 NDYVTNQGVATQAQ
+14 NDYVNNQGVATQGQ
-28 LKGLDRDIRYHENQP
+28 VKGLDRDIRYAETQP
-43 STWDR
+43 STWDS
-48 VMGGIKDVMAV
+48 VMGGIKDVMDV
-59 GESALN
+59 GKSALS
-65 MANSYKNLDVK
+65 MVNSYKDLDVK

-84 EQIEASKVNRQKAEL
+84 EQIEASKLNRQKAEL

-123 EQNNFLTNTSQFL
+123 EQNNFLTTTSQFL
-136 EAKDYDGLQQYM
+136 EAKDYDGLQQYI

-160 NVTSAIRKHL
+160 NVTSAIRNHL

-181 LDVISDMGI
+181 IDVISDMGI
-190 SEKDQLLTTKAQI
+190 SEKDRLDTETSR
-203 DLEKSQLDLI
+203 LELI

-220 NMNKTIDPFD
+220 NMNKTSDPFD
-230 IVGTTTGGGTT
+230 IVGTT

-277 DPNNELGKKII
+277 DPNNKLGKKII
-288 NGLNELGLPITDLY
+288 TGLNELGLPITDLH
-302 KFEQGLLPLNIEKL
+302 KFEQGLLPINIEKL
-316 DGSSAFDLK
+316 DGSSAYDLK

-331 KNSDTSAW
+331 KNPDTSAW

-399 KNIDTGGNL
+399 KNADTGGNL

-481 SGWNKLLDK
+481 SGWNKFLDWASEDSRWRF
-490 TLGGNRWFFVG
+490 TGN
-501 PKIRSTPEER
+501 KIRSTPEER
-511 AAAGYEDSKGIYQK
+511 AAAGYEDAKGIYQK
-525 LIENAPGK
+525 LIDNAPGK

-557 TRYPEMVKAIA
+557 TKYPEMVKAIA
-568 NASNSGNLDYETRAS
+568 NASNSGSLDYETRAS

-610 LVKWA
+610 VVKWA

-627 PEKVTDNF
+627 PKQVADNF
-635 TTPAV
+635 TSPAC

-648 ERKLEILDRDYT
+648 ERKLEILDRDYN
-660 QGGRTSVKDGTVL
+660 QGGRTSAKDGTVL

-680 KEEINNEATKIV
+680 KEEIHNEATKIV

-707 YSYTDLANVLSRDE
+707 YSYFDLANILSRKE
-721 VKSLDQLQTILD
+721 VKSLEQFQTIID
-733 EEISS
+733 EEISTV
-738 MGLIGDALLSTNSAK
+738 GLLGDTLLSTDSFK
-753 KRKREQTVYNA
+753 KRENEETVYNA
-764 LKD
+764 LKE

>member
-14 NDYVTNQGVATQAQ
+14 NDYVNNQGVATQGQ
-28 LKGLDRDIRYHENQP
+28 VKGLDRDIRYAESQP
-43 STWDR
+43 STWDK
-48 VMGGIKDVMAV
+48 VMGGIKDVMKV

-84 EQIEASKVNRQKAEL
+84 EQIEASKLNRQKTEL
-99 EMENIKQQMR
+99 EMENTKQTMR
-109 MKSISFDMELQEKK
+109 MKSIQFDMALQEKK
-123 EQNNFLTNTSQFL
+123 EENNFLTTTSQFL

-148 ASDGLSQAIKQH
+148 ATDGLSQAIKQH
-160 NVTSAIRKHL
+160 NVTNAIRNHM
-170 KNLDNPVDTGL
+170 KNLDNPINTGL
-181 LDVISDMGI
+181 IDVISDMGI
-190 SEKDQLLTTKAQI
+190 SEKDRLQNSKAQV
-203 DLEKSQLDLI
+203 DLETSQLELI

-220 NMNKTIDPFD
+220 NMNKTSDPLG
-230 IVGTTTGGGTT
+230 IVGTT

-277 DPNNELGKKII
+277 DPNNKLGKKII
-288 NGLNELGLPITDLY
+288 TGLNELGLPITDLH
-302 KFEQGLLPLNIEKL
+302 KFEQGLLPINIEKL
-316 DGSSAFDLK
+316 DGSSAYDLK
-325 RMTDLL
+325 RMTELL

-345 ESDLKNMSIV
+345 ESDLKNMSII

-399 KNIDTGGNL
+399 KNADTGGNL

-481 SGWNKLLDK
+481 SGMNKFLDK

-511 AAAGYEDSKGIYQK
+511 AAAGYEDAKGVYQK
-525 LIENAPGK
+525 LIDNAPGK

-557 TRYPEMVKAIA
+557 TKYPEMVKAIS
-568 NASNSGNLDYETRAS
+568 NASNSGSLDYETRAS

-599 QINKSDIPSPT
+599 QINKSDIPSPMI
-610 LVKWA
+610 VKWA

-627 PEKVTDNF
+627 PKQVAKNF
-635 TTPAV
+635 TTPFV
-640 KDKFVKDT
+640 RDKLVKDT
-648 ERKLEILDRDYT
+648 ERKLEILDRDYN
-660 QGGRTSVKDGTVL
+660 QGGRTSAKDGTVL

-680 KEEINNEATKIV
+680 KEEIHNEATKIV
-692 ERAIYELVMRAKEKG
+692 ERSIYELVMRAKEKG
-707 YSYTDLANVLSRDE
+707 YSYFDLANILSRKE
-721 VKSLDQLQTILD
+721 IKSLEQFQTILD

-738 MGLIGDALLSTNSAK
+738 VGLIGDILLSTDSFK
-753 KRKREQTVYNA
+753 KRENEEKVYNA
-764 LKD
+764 LKE